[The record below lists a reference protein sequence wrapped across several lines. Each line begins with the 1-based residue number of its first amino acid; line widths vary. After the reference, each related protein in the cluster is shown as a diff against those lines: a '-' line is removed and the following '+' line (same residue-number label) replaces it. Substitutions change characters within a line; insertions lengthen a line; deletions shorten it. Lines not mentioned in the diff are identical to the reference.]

1 MENIS
6 SSISFK
12 RNSPAMMFLSTKI
25 PPPIVT
31 IIFAILIFYFS
42 DYFFYIELPFK
53 EFISIFFVLLGFY
66 ITFSSARNFKKKD
79 TTINP
84 VKPNE
89 ATKLVI
95 DGYFKYTRNPMYLG
109 MVIFLIGLSIYNGLI
124 IGLIF
129 VPLFIAYI
137 SFFQIKP
144 EEAAMIKIFGDDYRT
159 YMQKVRRWI

>member
-1 MENIS
+1 MCI
-6 SSISFK
+6 
-12 RNSPAMMFLSTKI
+12 R
-25 PPPIVT
+25 
-31 IIFAILIFYFS
+31 
-42 DYFFYIELPFK
+42 D
-53 EFISIFFVLLGFY
+53 
-66 ITFSSARNFKKKD
+66 R
-79 TTINP
+79 
-84 VKPNE
+84 
-89 ATKLVI
+89 
-95 DGYFKYTRNPMYLG
+95 YFKYTRNPMYLG